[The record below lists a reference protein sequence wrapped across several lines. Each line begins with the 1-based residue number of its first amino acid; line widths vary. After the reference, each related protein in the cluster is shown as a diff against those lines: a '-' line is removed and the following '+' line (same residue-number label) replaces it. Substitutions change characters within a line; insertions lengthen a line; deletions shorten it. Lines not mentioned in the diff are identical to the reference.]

1 MKKHYTTP
9 VIKNITVVFTQSPL
23 AGSVQGIL
31 GTDES
36 STMDANGRRGR
47 WGNLWSDDT
56 EE

>member
-1 MKKHYTTP
+1 MTTMKQYITP

-31 GTDES
+31 SDDES
-36 STMDANGRRGR
+36 STMDANGRRGS
-47 WGNLWSDDT
+47 WGNLWSD